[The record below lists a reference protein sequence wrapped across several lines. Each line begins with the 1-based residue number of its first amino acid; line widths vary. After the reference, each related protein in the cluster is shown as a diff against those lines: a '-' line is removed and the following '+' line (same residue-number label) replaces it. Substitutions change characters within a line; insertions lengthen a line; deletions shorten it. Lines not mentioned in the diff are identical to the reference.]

1 MASLTGPVYVPW
13 PNALVPRP
21 GLFQVATGPLDLPVH
36 GRIGGLQYETAT
48 CAIPDCYDVKCQ
60 ASHSTKTL
68 DGPKTTIQGNPFIVM
83 ANLLCSPVGLTD
95 PRLKE
100 FLYQQL
106 AAGEQATVENVFSLQ
121 ACDQSPGLSNNAAV
135 VDLTPTPG
143 TPVDPVKAV
152 SLLEN
157 WLYAR
162 YGLPGVL
169 HVPAVLS
176 AYFDFLWVGND
187 RDSRGVWQTRMGT
200 KISYGNYA
208 GNKPN
213 GQAATAGESW
223 LYITGQVAIWRTAD
237 SDLFVTSIADTLAR
251 TTNQVTAVMEREYVV
266 TFDCFVA
273 AVETKIT
280 GVVA

>member
-1 MASLTGPVYVPW
+1 MASLTGRVYVPW

-36 GRIGGLQYETAT
+36 GRIGGLQYETGT
-48 CAIPDCYDVKCQ
+48 CAFPLCYEVECQ
-60 ASHSTKTL
+60 ETHNTKTL
-68 DGPKTTIQGNPFIVM
+68 TNQRSTITADPFIVYSDV
-83 ANLLCSPVGLTD
+83 LCSPVGMDD
-95 PRLKE
+95 PRLKK
-100 FLYQQL
+100 FLYEQL
-106 AAGEQATVENVFSLQ
+106 AAGEQGVVESTFSTQ
-121 ACDQSPGLSNNAAV
+121 ACAQAPGLANNAAV
-135 VDLTPTPG
+135 VNLTPTPG

-169 HVPAVLS
+169 HVPAALS
-176 AYFDFLWVGND
+176 AYFDFLWIGND

-200 KISYGNYA
+200 KISYGNYSGNTPA
-208 GNKPN
+208 G
-213 GQAATAGESW
+213 AAPTAGESW

-237 SDLFVTSIADTLAR
+237 SDLFVTTIADTLNRA
-251 TTNQVTAVMEREYVV
+251 TNQFTAVMEREYVV
-266 TFDCFVA
+266 SFDCFIA